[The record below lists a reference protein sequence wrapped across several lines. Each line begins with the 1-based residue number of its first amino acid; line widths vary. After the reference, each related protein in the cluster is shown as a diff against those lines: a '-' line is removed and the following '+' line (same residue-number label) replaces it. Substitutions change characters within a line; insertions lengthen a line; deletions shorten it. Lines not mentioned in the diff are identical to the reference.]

1 MRCGLRR
8 PWRTTAEACQSQLHH
23 AHATRRLVRLV
34 VSGCTMGCG
43 GSKVKLDDT
52 DTSLAHF
59 QVERI
64 LGKGA
69 FGKVKVRK
77 ALVGRRGPWHARRL
91 RANPVCPSGTGSC
104 TRAVAITRDI
114 FQRPRWRHGGEYPLC
129 HRMRSKSHGCHVF
142 ADRSAYHTHACVHTS
157 LRLSLKRPTGA
168 SLIMQRE
175 FDRLTQCAFDDTIQ
189 FGEHDD
195 ARCRPAGWRAC
206 VRVYS
211 ASDSFIHRTA
221 SPTRPNPTRPVRRRK
236 LCT

>member
-1 MRCGLRR
+1 MCPYIVLDAQVAHSSLGTAKLLRNTTVLSVRCAAVHTETLYTLCTTHLYFPLKKQVLFTQYHVFHGSSKSSSSEEVPKEPPFWSSSPWSLSSRVVVRDCRVRHVRWGPRR

-23 AHATRRLVRLV
+23 THATRRLVRLV

-91 RANPVCPSGTGSC
+91 RANPGCPSGTGSC

-114 FQRPRWRHGGEYPLC
+114 FQRPRWR
-129 HRMRSKSHGCHVF
+129 
-142 ADRSAYHTHACVHTS
+142 
-157 LRLSLKRPTGA
+157 
-168 SLIMQRE
+168 
-175 FDRLTQCAFDDTIQ
+175 
-189 FGEHDD
+189 
-195 ARCRPAGWRAC
+195 
-206 VRVYS
+206 
-211 ASDSFIHRTA
+211 
-221 SPTRPNPTRPVRRRK
+221 
-236 LCT
+236 

>member
-1 MRCGLRR
+1 MHADCERIPSVLPGLD
-8 PWRTTAEACQSQLHH
+8 H
-23 AHATRRLVRLV
+23 AHE
-34 VSGCTMGCG
+34 
-43 GSKVKLDDT
+43 
-52 DTSLAHF
+52 
-59 QVERI
+59 Q
-64 LGKGA
+64 
-69 FGKVKVRK
+69 
-77 ALVGRRGPWHARRL
+77 WRL
-91 RANPVCPSGTGSC
+91 RERSFNVLGGDMGANIHCV
-104 TRAVAITRDI
+104 V
-114 FQRPRWRHGGEYPLC
+114 QML
-129 HRMRSKSHGCHVF
+129 SKSHGCHVF

-189 FGEHDD
+189 FGEHND